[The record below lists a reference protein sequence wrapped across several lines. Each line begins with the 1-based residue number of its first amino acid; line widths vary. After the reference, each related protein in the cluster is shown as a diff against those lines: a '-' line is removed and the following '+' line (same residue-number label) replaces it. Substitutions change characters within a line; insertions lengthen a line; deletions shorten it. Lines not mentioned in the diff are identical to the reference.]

1 MPAPNFFF
9 FIYEENKRKFCFHI
23 AKKMHT
29 KHHQIGQK
37 LWKLW
42 KLFDLMMFGMQFF
55 ANLKTKLCLF
65 FSKGVVYKQCFLG
78 SILIPCNIKYF
89 VVSTIEEN
97 KQNFGLK
104 LAKTACQK
112 SLNRII
118 FIVFDRFDDVWYAV
132 LCQFSKQNF
141 CLFSPKVSV
150 AYKQKNPFL
159 IQDRVRL
166 FLKCEKRFH
175 SLYIGRKQCFFL
187 FLPTGSHPVGTRDT
201 LSGGHLLPRETWSAR
216 S

>member
-1 MPAPNFFF
+1 MKIIRFDDVWHAVFCQF
-9 FIYEENKRKFCFHI
+9 ENK
-23 AKKMHT
+23 T
-29 KHHQIGQK
+29 
-37 LWKLW
+37 
-42 KLFDLMMFGMQFF
+42 LFIF
-55 ANLKTKLCLF
+55 LKGC
-65 FSKGVVYKQCFLG
+65 GVQNNAFWG

-89 VVSTIEEN
+89 VVSTIEKN

-132 LCQFSKQNF
+132 LCQFSKQ
-141 CLFSPKVSV
+141 
-150 AYKQKNPFL
+150 KNPFL

-166 FLKCEKRFH
+166 FIKCEKRFH

-187 FLPTGSHPVGTRDT
+187 LLPTGSHPVGTRDT